1 MLISDVIKV
10 LGKAPLK
17 QFPWGCWVKDTV
29 NLFVDEAARLT
40 DESTGEDVLKSLE
53 TLAEDVRELVL
64 SAHLDPAHHCV
75 ISPVGGGMVVKHDEP
90 PLATEA
96 ELAAL
101 TKAMQ
106 SPPVLIAATVVSLVV
121 FSALWMVSTL
131 SVHDD
136 VDVWGAVIMF
146 LKVFGL
152 AFA

>member
-1 MLISDVIKV
+1 
-10 LGKAPLK
+10 
-17 QFPWGCWVKDTV
+17 
-29 NLFVDEAARLT
+29 
-40 DESTGEDVLKSLE
+40 
-53 TLAEDVRELVL
+53 
-64 SAHLDPAHHCV
+64 
-75 ISPVGGGMVVKHDEP
+75 MVVKHDEP